1 MKKILPLIAVV
12 ATLVSC
18 LDVHAQ
24 SPSLYD
30 VQFEANGMTYTLY
43 DQSFPLELAVDDSGY
58 GSFRDVFDNLYMVA
72 ALDHFTQSSEWL
84 SQSGDE
90 ATLASNPDG
99 GFTLTISRPFTG
111 TIELNGEYEYEEPTW
126 EYDPDLDD
134 YHEVFYTSF
143 CDYCITISVPGYGME
158 PELSAI
164 VASSGDVGKVIGAN
178 GRLYQ
183 DANAATLAGTTAEAM
198 VAWLDMTNRT
208 GLAIALADAGADPS
222 RIRDAAALIDSGWA
236 PNHMVALAEWRLP
249 TLADWRLIFAG
260 CGGANPNSA
269 LTADTAYDIGSIR
282 DMLQTVGGTAF
293 SVMYP
298 YASSSTMESSQYWC
312 FDFFNG
318 FFCTRNANRGVA
330 NVRACLAFDFM
341 TPYDTWATTNNL
353 GAAEE
358 ATDGVPNLIRYVFD
372 RPSGD
377 CNPFTGIT
385 FNAQGKP
392 VVKTLAPVHT
402 DGVSMTL
409 LSSTSLTD
417 WSQADELGY
426 TDFGP
431 NGELIFEHNTDDPVR
446 FYRFKVEE

>member
-1 MKKILPLIAVV
+1 MKKILPLIATV
-12 ATLVSC
+12 AALVSC

-58 GSFRDVFDNLYMVA
+58 GSFRDVFDNLYTVA

-90 ATLASNPDG
+90 ASLASNPDG

-111 TIELNGEYEYEEPTW
+111 TIDLTGEYEYEEPFW
-126 EYDPDLDD
+126 EYDPELGVDVE
-134 YHEVFYTSF
+134 HFYTSF
-143 CDYCITISVPGYGME
+143 GNYGVTISVPDYWPE
-158 PELSAI
+158 PEPTAI
-164 VASSGDVGKVIGAN
+164 VASSGDVGKVIGKNA
-178 GRLYQ
+178 RLYSDV
-183 DANAATLAGTTAEAM
+183 DAAALAGTTAEAM

-208 GLAIALADAGADPS
+208 GLAIALADAAEMT
-222 RIRDAAALIDSGWA
+222 RIRDAADVLDSTWV

-249 TLADWRLIFAG
+249 TLADWRLVFAG
-260 CGGANPNSA
+260 CGGANTNSTLA
-269 LTADTAYDIGSIR
+269 ANTAYDMGYIG
-282 DMLQTVGGTAF
+282 DMLRAAGGTEF
-293 SVMYP
+293 SVMNP
-298 YASSSTMESSQYWC
+298 YVSSTADGAQTWC
-312 FDFFNG
+312 YDFFNG
-318 FFCTRNANRGVA
+318 FFCMKATSRQSAA
-330 NVRACLAFDFM
+330 IRACLAFDFV
-341 TPYDTWATTNNL
+341 TPYDTWAATNSL

-358 ATDGVPNLIRYVFD
+358 TTDGVPNLIRYVFNC
-372 RPSGD
+372 PSGV
-377 CNPFTGIT
+377 CNPFTEIS
-385 FNAQGKP
+385 FVNGKP

-409 LSSTSLTD
+409 LSSTNLTD

-431 NGELIFEHNTDDPVR
+431 NGELIFEHDTADPVR
-446 FYRFKVEE
+446 FYRLKVEE

>member
-1 MKKILPLIAVV
+1 MKKILPLIATV
-12 ATLVSC
+12 AALVSC

-58 GSFRDVFDNLYMVA
+58 GSFRDVFDNLYTVA

-90 ATLASNPDG
+90 ASLASNPDG

-111 TIELNGEYEYEEPTW
+111 TIDLTGEYEYEEPFW

-134 YHEVFYTSF
+134 YREVFYTSF

-178 GRLYQ
+178 GRIYQ
-183 DANAATLAGTTAEAM
+183 DADTATLAGTTAEAM

-208 GLAIALADAGADPS
+208 GLAIALVNANDQVQ
-222 RIRDAAALIDSGWA
+222 IRYAANKITSEWA
-236 PNHMVALAEWRLP
+236 PNHMVAFANWRLP
-249 TLADWRLIFAG
+249 SLYDWRRIFAG
-260 CGGANPNSA
+260 CGGESPSSA
-269 LTADTAYDIGSIR
+269 LPSNTVYNIGSIV
-282 DMLQTVGGTAF
+282 DMLQTAGGVGF
-293 SVMYP
+293 SQMDNP
-298 YASSSTMESSQYWC
+298 YASSTTESAQSWC
-312 FDFFNG
+312 FYFYTGAFTKLN
-318 FFCTRNANRGVA
+318 TMRNYAA
-330 NVRACLAFDFM
+330 VRACLAFDFM
-341 TPYDTWATTNNL
+341 TPYDTWAATNGL
-353 GAAEE
+353 AA
-358 ATDGVPNLIRYVFD
+358 ADAVTDGVPNLIRYVFNC
-372 RPSGD
+372 PSGV
-377 CNPFTGIT
+377 CNPFTEIS
-385 FNAQGKP
+385 FLNGKP

-409 LSSTSLTD
+409 LSSTNLID
-417 WSQADELGY
+417 WSQAVELSPAV
-426 TDFGP
+426 GP
-431 NGELIFEHNTDDPVR
+431 DGELVFEHDTADPVR
-446 FYRFKVEE
+446 FYRLKVEE